1 VPRVR
6 SKAGDVMR
14 RVLLGRERTAARKA
28 LASLS
33 ALYPSAR
40 QLARVLGMKRHSIAP
55 LLDGRARP
63 QRAFLD
69 AASRLAL

>member
-1 VPRVR
+1 MSRMLI
-6 SKAGDVMR
+6 GHD
-14 RVLLGRERTAARKA
+14 RTRARKA
-28 LASLS
+28 LAALS
-33 ALYPSAR
+33 ARYPSAE

-69 AASRLAL
+69 AATRLPSL